1 MSITK
6 KIISISVS
14 LTTAVW
20 LSGAAM
26 LVPMAQAATIDE
38 LQAQINALLAQ
49 IQLLQTQL
57 GSAQG
62 QQTSSFSFTK
72 DLTLGS
78 KGDDVKALQNLL
90 ISANKGS
97 AAAAL
102 AAVGATSFFGN
113 LTKAALAEYQAA
125 AGVSPAAG
133 YFGPKTRAYVASLG
147 GTTTGGTT
155 TGGTTTG
162 GTTTSAS
169 GLALALAS
177 DNPAATTIPSGV
189 TGSNF
194 LKFTV
199 SGKGTLSSLSFK
211 RNGLG
216 ATTDFVSSG
225 LYLYDG
231 AARLTS
237 GRSLNSTTHE
247 ISFLNLALAVDG
259 TKTLSLVADIATSS
273 VATAGAYHYFTLV
286 SAAGDP
292 TPTGALT
299 SNVFT
304 IGSAAVG
311 TVTATSGVAPSNPKV
326 GQAAS
331 LVAEFK
337 LAANSTEDITI
348 SRVSLTEG
356 GSITNS
362 NLTNLVLKQSGNT
375 VATASVIGAKDL
387 ATLVLTTPFLLEK
400 GQERTFQLFAD
411 IAGSTRTSDTVVF
424 YFDSKADIIAT
435 GKTYGYAVTV
445 DISGLDATSDGDTL
459 TIAGGD
465 LTITLNGP
473 VAGDLAI
480 RAQDAVLYDFTLVS
494 KNNVEIRNLRFNAST
509 TGTIALY
516 NDFKIWDTANN
527 AVITSA
533 QNIATGSS
541 SKTFTDIINLTA
553 GVSRRFKATADV
565 DSTNT
570 ADGTIVI
577 RLLAFESNDIKNL
590 DNNTYVATSVI
601 VPNSIIVG
609 NVQTAKAPTLDVQLA
624 ASPTSQTYVQGVNGV
639 DLTGFSFRAI
649 SDDIKISSIKVT
661 ATSSVLTIT
670 TGEVQSLGLYDG
682 ATLVSSLKSLDTD
695 LTVTFDNLNLT
706 VVKGAT
712 KVLTLRGNISA
723 NATDTDVYYFYIA
736 GANSTYL
743 TVYDKDGNSA
753 TITGSAANSGPTVSH
768 TITTA
773 GNVSVAIAADDT
785 ESEAGIVVAGT
796 ESVLAKFRFTSTN
809 EEMTVNKLQL
819 LVVETNSATA
829 TSTASADEAPTIKLY
844 EGSTQIGAT
853 AGYTVTA
860 SGDNAGTV
868 YIQDLGWK
876 VTKNGSKVLTV
887 KGVLNTISGGADT
900 GANVYAS
907 VMAAGFEAQGSSAKD
922 TTITAATGNQKLVYK
937 TNPTIAQPSA
947 ASTKLTVGQIPVLTF
962 AITANSQEQVAWKQI
977 QFKISMTAATMTAV
991 NAVPASTGSALI
1003 LRDVTT
1009 ATNLNIASGFSSAS
1023 AVTGE
1028 QTTITGG
1035 NTGYVSVLLN
1045 SEQVIAA
1052 GQTKNYQLQL
1062 TFSDIS
1068 STVGAASVVAQIHRG
1083 EVAVVGS
1090 GTVSG
1095 IRSGLGNATD
1105 ASPSFVWSDYSNVSH
1120 TESTADWNNG
1130 MFVKNLPSSII
1141 TISN

>member
-6 KIISISVS
+6 KIISVSVS

-26 LVPMAQAATIDE
+26 FVPMAQAATVSE
-38 LQAQINALLAQ
+38 LQAQINALLSQ

-57 GSAQG
+57 GLTQS

-78 KGDDVKALQNLL
+78 KGDDVKALQDLL
-90 ISANKGS
+90 ISASKGS

-102 AAVGATSFFGN
+102 SAVGATSFFGN

-162 GTTTSAS
+162 GTTTTTS
-169 GLALALAS
+169 GLTLALAS
-177 DNPAATTIPSGV
+177 DNPAAATIPSGV

-216 ATTDFVSSG
+216 AVADFVSSG

-231 AARLTS
+231 ATRLTS

-286 SAAGDP
+286 LAAGDP
-292 TPTGALT
+292 TPTGTLT
-299 SNVFT
+299 SNVMT

-311 TVTATSGVAPSNPKV
+311 TVTATSGAAPSNPKV
-326 GQAAS
+326 GEKSA

-348 SRVSLTEG
+348 SRISLTEG
-356 GSITNS
+356 GSITNA
-362 NLTNLVLKQSGNT
+362 NLTNLVLKQGGAT
-375 VATASVIGAKDL
+375 VATASAIGDKDL

-400 GQERTFQLFAD
+400 GQERTFMLYAD
-411 IAGSTRTSDTVVF
+411 ISGSTRTSDTIVF
-424 YFDSKADIIAT
+424 YFDSKADVIAT
-435 GKTYGYAVTV
+435 GKTYGYSVTV
-445 DISGLDATSDGDTL
+445 DISAMDVTTEGDTL

-465 LTITLNGP
+465 VTITLNGP
-473 VAGDLAI
+473 VAGDVAV
-480 RAQDAVLYDFTLVS
+480 RGQDVALYDFTMVS
-494 KNNVEIRNLRFNAST
+494 KNNVEVRSLRFNAST

-516 NDFKIWDTANN
+516 NDFKIWDTATN

-533 QNIATGSS
+533 TNIATGSS

-553 GVSRRFKATADV
+553 GVSKRFKATADV

-570 ADGTIVI
+570 ADGTIII

-590 DNNTYVATSVI
+590 DNNTYVAVGVI
-601 VPNSIIVG
+601 VPNGIIVG
-609 NVQTAKAPTLDVQLA
+609 NTQTAKAPTIDLQLA
-624 ASPTSQTYVQGVNGV
+624 ASPTSQTYVQGVKGT
-639 DLTGFSFRAI
+639 DLTGFSLRAI
-649 SDDIKISSIKVT
+649 SADIKISSIKVT
-661 ATSSVLTIT
+661 ASSSTGTIT

-682 ATLVSSLKSLDTD
+682 TTLVSSLMSLASD

-706 VVKGAT
+706 ILKGAT
-712 KVLTLRGNISA
+712 KVLTLRGDISA
-723 NATDTDVYYFYIA
+723 NATDADVYYFYIA

-753 TITGSAANSGPTVSH
+753 TITGTAANSGPTVSH

-773 GNVSVAIAADDT
+773 GNVSVAVAADDN

-796 ESVLAKFRFTSTN
+796 EGVLAKFRFTSTN
-809 EEMTVNKLQL
+809 EEMTINKMQL
-819 LVVETNSATA
+819 LVVPTSSATA
-829 TSTASADEAPTIKLY
+829 TSTASADEVPTVKLY
-844 EGSTQIGAT
+844 EGSTQVGAT

-860 SGDNAGTV
+860 SGDNSGTV
-868 YIQDLGWK
+868 YIQDLNWK
-876 VTKNGSKVLTV
+876 VTKNGSKTLTV
-887 KGVLNTISGGADT
+887 KGVLNTIAGGSDT
-900 GANVYAS
+900 GANVYVS
-907 VMAAGFEAQGSSAKD
+907 VMAAGFEAQGQSAKD
-922 TTITAATGNQKLVYK
+922 TTLTAATGNQKLVYK
-937 TNPTIAQPSA
+937 TQPTIAAPTL
-947 ASTKLTVGQIPVLTF
+947 ASTKLTVGQIPLLNF
-962 AITANSQEQVAWKQI
+962 AITASSQEQVAWKQI

-991 NAVPASTGSALI
+991 NAVPGTSGSALI
-1003 LRDVTT
+1003 LRHIETS
-1009 ATNLNIASGFSSAS
+1009 TNLNIASGFSSSS
-1023 AVTGE
+1023 ATTGE

-1035 NTGYVSVLLN
+1035 NTGYVSLLLN
-1045 SEQVIAA
+1045 TEQVIPA
-1052 GQTKNYQLQL
+1052 GTTKTYELQL

-1068 STVGAASVVAQIHRG
+1068 ATVGAASVVAQIHRG
-1083 EVAVVGS
+1083 ETATVSS

-1095 IRSGLGNATD
+1095 VRGGLGNATD
-1105 ASPSFVWSDYSNVSH
+1105 AAPSFVWSDYSDVSH
-1120 TESTADWNNG
+1120 TESTSDWNNG
-1130 MFVKNLPSSII
+1130 MFVKNLPSAIR